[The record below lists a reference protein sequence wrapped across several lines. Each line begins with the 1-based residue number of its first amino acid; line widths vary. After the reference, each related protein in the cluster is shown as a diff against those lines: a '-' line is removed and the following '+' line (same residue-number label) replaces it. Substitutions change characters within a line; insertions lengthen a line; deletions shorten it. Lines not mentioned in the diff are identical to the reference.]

1 VAGSRNSIRLKGVQ
15 VEYEWDHVIYGEPAS
30 AKNQR
35 RLVRIGGQPRLIKS
49 KKALDYQKHFL
60 EQAEPLKLDPL
71 IEGDCA
77 LIVDVYY
84 ASRRPDLACVD
95 LIQDLL
101 QNICYAN
108 DRQVKASQ
116 SIWNLDKE
124 NPRAR
129 IRIRKLNLDS
139 STGLS
144 SFGPFEIWGETTKQ
158 E

>member
-1 VAGSRNSIRLKGVQ
+1 
-15 VEYEWDHVIYGEPAS
+15 
-30 AKNQR
+30 
-35 RLVRIGGQPRLIKS
+35 LIKS

-60 EQAEPLKLDPL
+60 EQAEPLKLEPL
-71 IEGDCA
+71 IEGDCS
-77 LIVDVYY
+77 LSVDVYY

-116 SIWNLDKE
+116 SIWNIDKE

-129 IRIRKLNLDS
+129 IRVRKLNLDG

-144 SFGPFEIWGETTKQ
+144 SFEPFEIWGETTRQ
-158 E
+158 G